1 LRNMTGNPS
10 FPMIDD
16 MAEARTSIDKL
27 KKLNV
32 KKVYPGHGKPF
43 TMDAVRI

>member
-1 LRNMTGNPS
+1 MTGNPS

-16 MAEARTSIDKL
+16 MAAARTSIEKL
-27 KKLNV
+27 KKMNV

-43 TMDAVRI
+43 AMEAVHI